1 MAEIEKLNKTFQREQ
16 VLASD
21 EMNSITG
28 KIDEIITSVNSQG
41 VILGES
47 VALLDELNGE
57 VV

>member
-1 MAEIEKLNKTFQREQ
+1 MAIEKLNKVFSTKQILES
-16 VLASD
+16 A
-21 EMNSITG
+21 EMNTITE
-28 KIDEIITSVNSQG
+28 KIDEIITSVNTQE

>member
-1 MAEIEKLNKTFQREQ
+1 MAIEKLNMTFVSKH
-16 VLASD
+16 VLESE
-21 EMNSITG
+21 EMNTITG
-28 KIDEIITSVNSQG
+28 KVDEIITSVNSQE

>member
-1 MAEIEKLNKTFQREQ
+1 MAQIEKLNKVFSSKQILES
-16 VLASD
+16 A
-21 EMNSITG
+21 EMNTITA

>member
-1 MAEIEKLNKTFQREQ
+1 MAQIEKLNKVFSSKQILES
-16 VLASD
+16 A
-21 EMNSITG
+21 EMNAIST
-28 KIDEIITSVNSQG
+28 KIDEIITSVNSQD

>member
-1 MAEIEKLNKTFQREQ
+1 MAQIEKLNKLFSSKQ
-16 VLASD
+16 VLESA
-21 EMNSITG
+21 EMNTITA
-28 KIDEIITSVNSQG
+28 KIDEIITSVNSQE

>member
-1 MAEIEKLNKTFQREQ
+1 MAIEKLNKVFSSKQILES
-16 VLASD
+16 A
-21 EMNSITG
+21 EMNAVST
-28 KIDEIITSVNSQG
+28 KIDEIITSVNSQE